1 MEKLNYESQEIYTTQ
16 KFNSIYNQ
24 IKIPYGNWITQRT
37 NPNVK
42 TYNINYNFTAINN
55 IKDVKTNSATTP
67 WGYTTKTISD
77 FFKILT
83 KSKNFTLNGTTR
95 TFYSKDEKV
104 SKVFMGAICAA
115 GGKAG
120 NNTNYLGGGR
130 RTGGGGGGGGA
141 AFLLITV
148 PQGSE
153 LKVTNSSYSNY
164 TITMSNIGNNSNL
177 SYKITIVCNKGGNG
191 VDGAVACS
199 QGDRAGG
206 NGGSVSI
213 KVVKINNGS
222 SPATTTNVSSHNT
235 GTNGSNVCGIIH
247 ENVTDEISKF
257 YPHIIFYL
265 QAGGK
270 GGHGQND
277 WNGAAGQ
284 TITINF
290 SDAICDFLGLDSV
303 SWSVG
308 SAEGPGNGHGPSM
321 FDVGTGGKRN
331 SNSYGGNG
339 SYGGSGG
346 SYYEFLYTE

>member
-1 MEKLNYESQEIYTTQ
+1 MGKLKYENKDIYTINE
-16 KFNSIYNQ
+16 FNNTYNQ
-24 IKIPYGNWITQRT
+24 IKIPYGNWITERS
-37 NPNVK
+37 NPNLK
-42 TYNINYNFTAINN
+42 TYNIDYNFNTIDK
-55 IKDVKTNSATTP
+55 IRDVQTSVATTP

-77 FFKILT
+77 FFKILI
-83 KSKNFTLNGTTR
+83 KNKNFTLNGTTR

-120 NNTNYLGGGR
+120 NNTNYLGGGK

-153 LKVTNSSYSNY
+153 LNVTNSSYSNY

-191 VDGAVACS
+191 INGAVECN

-206 NGGSVSI
+206 TGGNASI
-213 KVVKINNGS
+213 KVEKINSSSNSTTKLLEISCSNNG
-222 SPATTTNVSSHNT
+222 ANCGGVYHETVS
-235 GTNGSNVCGIIH
+235 
-247 ENVTDEISKF
+247 DEVSKF
-257 YPHIIFYL
+257 YPHIVYYL

-277 WNGAAGQ
+277 GNGAAGQ

-290 SDAICDFLGLDSV
+290 SDAICNFLGLDSIT
-303 SWSVG
+303 WSVG
-308 SAEGPGNGHGPSM
+308 SAGGPGNGHGPSM
-321 FDVGTGGKRN
+321 FNVGTGGKRN
-331 SNSYGGNG
+331 SNSLGGDG